1 MARKEEKKKSLFLGI
16 TSRFLMTVAAGLLVV
31 SYVSMFFNP
40 VKAWFMTLFGLLF
53 VPLWLL
59 NAFLFVW
66 AVFRRSKAAVIPLVV
81 LIPSLLIVGRYYQLS
96 KKEDEVQEEKV
107 ADAKIISY
115 NVGRYRLS
123 SKRTR
128 IQDPSV
134 CLDSVDSYL
143 RRHNPDIVCLQ
154 EVQYPSDEAMKKDL
168 SARFPGYDLE
178 YFVFPTNDGCYGNV
192 TLSRTR
198 AIHKGKID
206 FEGTSNI
213 AIYADYRIGERK
225 FRVYNCHLQS
235 YNISVSRLANVLMRR
250 ISGDDSTSNA
260 VLRDTEQKM
269 KSSILR
275 RPRQVEAV
283 LSDIENSPYEAIVAG
298 DFNDTPMSYTYYRLK
313 RGRKDSFV
321 EAGKGFGATYALLR
335 PFVRIDYVL
344 VPESI
349 SVTSHDVGKVYF
361 SDHFPVITT
370 VSLENNPEQ

>member
-1 MARKEEKKKSLFLGI
+1 
-16 TSRFLMTVAAGLLVV
+16 
-31 SYVSMFFNP
+31 
-40 VKAWFMTLFGLLF
+40 
-53 VPLWLL
+53 
-59 NAFLFVW
+59 
-66 AVFRRSKAAVIPLVV
+66 
-81 LIPSLLIVGRYYQLS
+81 
-96 KKEDEVQEEKV
+96 
-107 ADAKIISY
+107 
-115 NVGRYRLS
+115 
-123 SKRTR
+123 
-128 IQDPSV
+128 
-134 CLDSVDSYL
+134 
-143 RRHNPDIVCLQ
+143 
-154 EVQYPSDEAMKKDL
+154 
-168 SARFPGYDLE
+168 
-178 YFVFPTNDGCYGNV
+178 
-192 TLSRTR
+192 
-198 AIHKGKID
+198 
-206 FEGTSNI
+206 
-213 AIYADYRIGERK
+213 
-225 FRVYNCHLQS
+225 
-235 YNISVSRLANVLMRR
+235 MRR